1 MTYHD
6 LIQAAARIPEFDV
19 DELLEPRQAARAW
32 VVLEQCRVALEC
44 ARDAIAKRP
53 GVPTEFTREYF
64 DQHSPALQNMRMLA
78 RAFQLESRLAAGKGD
93 AEAAVRSGLDLVHLA
108 HCQRRNGLN
117 VDMLVACAIWATGI
131 TCLVEVRGHLNAER
145 RSQLARHLIESEA
158 EIEPTTTITARDA
171 VWSATVEYPPLNEEQ
186 LRQDMAND
194 MPAEEVESMLAMV
207 SEMVSTPLV
216 GSQQLYFNTSDRGLA
231 YQRLLVVELAISN
244 FIDRHQHPPHSL
256 DELVPEFLLTRLP
269 DPFTNLDFVYRIERG
284 RHVLYSIGEKRHDL
298 GGVRGSWAEAATGA
312 ADMFLE

>member
-32 VVLEQCRVALEC
+32 SVLEQCRVALEF
-44 ARDAIAKRP
+44 AREAMASKP

-64 DQHSPALQNMRMLA
+64 DEHTPQLQSVRMLA
-78 RAFQLESRLAAGKGD
+78 RAFQLESSLAASKGD

-108 HCQRRNGLN
+108 HCQRRHGLN
-117 VDMLVACAIWATGI
+117 VDMLAACAIWAMGI
-131 TCLVEVRGHLNAER
+131 TCLVEVRGHLNADR
-145 RSQLARHLIESEA
+145 RGWLARQLIESEA

-171 VWSATVEYPPLNEEQ
+171 VWSATVEYPPLDEEQ

-194 MPAEEVESMLAMV
+194 MPAEEIESMLAMI
-207 SEMVSTPLV
+207 SEMAAAPLA
-216 GSQQLYFNTSDRGLA
+216 GSQQLYFNTSDRSLA

-244 FIDRHQHPPHSL
+244 FIERHRHPPYSL
-256 DELVPEFLLTRLP
+256 DELVPEFLLTRMP